1 MKDYESY
8 TILTI
13 DDEEVIR
20 YSFKNFLEDFGYNV
34 IAAENGKKG
43 LAVFNEHKPDLVLV
57 DLRMPVMDGLE
68 VLENLKKN
76 SPDTPV
82 IVVSGTGEIKDVIE
96 ALRLGAWDYLLK
108 PVEDLSVLLHT
119 IQKSFERLELIKEN
133 RSYQHH
139 LEEKVEQRTQEIFL
153 KNIELKQI
161 NNRLRKIVETT
172 KHISL
177 CRDFNQF
184 GIKLLKEF
192 GDHMLAEGGSIYSIE
207 KNGLSLLFSLDPG
220 HAKSF
225 VEFPLKENSILNQ
238 VISGK
243 KSLLVKNE
251 EEISA
256 YHGSGWDRYK
266 NSSILAFPLSDEDGN
281 IIAVITLH
289 SKHKPPF
296 IEQDKEI
303 GSILASYSCEVLH
316 TIRANEALQKREE
329 QFRLVIQASYDGM
342 IAINKKGL
350 ITIFNPAAEKI
361 FGQKKEDMIGHTLV
375 NLMPKFYRKSH
386 KKNVKSFFSSGKP
399 NNVINKTLQLEALHK
414 NGTILPIELS
424 LSVSKQDDEPFVLGM
439 VRDITKRKQSEEALL
454 KSEEKF
460 KLLFAEIPDALFITS
475 LKEKNKGQ
483 ILDVNP
489 AAELQT
495 GYNKKELLKMNI
507 VYDLIVEHQDE
518 QFITNNLKKIISG
531 QYIQFVEK
539 KKRKDGEEYWTE
551 VLLSKITINQ
561 DDVVLSVNRDITK
574 QKWAQDELI
583 ASEHKFRMFT
593 EAAPVAIMIY
603 QGDKFI
609 YVNKESTHITGYSS
623 EELLKMNF
631 WDIVHPDYKELIK
644 TRGMQRQTGE
654 KPENRYE
661 FIVLSKSGKE
671 IWIDFRAEIIEYK
684 GKTAVLLT
692 AMDINERKRS
702 ENLRQVSYNIVEAAN
717 TANTTKELFKIM
729 QRELSKL
736 INTTNFIFA
745 FHDKTAKTLS
755 IPYMEDQKNFFTELP
770 IENTYSSLVFKKN
783 KSVLLNGEEVE
794 VIKRKNNINSSGA
807 NPKSWL
813 GVPMEID
820 KNVSGIIVVQ
830 DYEKE
835 NAFSIEDQE
844 LLEFVANHVA
854 SSIKRKQAEEEIRKL
869 SQAVVQN
876 PSSIIITDT
885 EGNIVYV
892 NPKFEKIS
900 GYSMKDVKGKNPGIL
915 KSGKTS
921 QKEYENLW
929 NTIKAGKEWR
939 GEFQNIKK
947 DGSLFYEYA
956 HISPILN
963 DNNEIT
969 HFLGIKEDISERKL
983 LQEQLNQAQKMESIG
998 RLAGGIAHDF
1008 NNLLS
1013 PILGYTDML
1022 LLTTA
1027 TGEKTHD
1034 RLTQIKKAAE
1044 RARDLTSKLL
1054 AFGRKQILE
1063 IKVVELSSI
1072 IKEFEKILRRTLR
1085 ENIEL
1090 TINLSSSA
1098 KINADISQIEQIIM
1112 NLVVNAQDAMP
1123 IGGQMKIETKNVTF
1137 DNPFKDLLFDIP
1149 AGNYLLLSVS
1159 DTGIGMNENLRQ
1171 NIFEPFFTTKE
1182 KGKGTGLGLATVH
1195 GIIKQ
1200 HNGFIQVQSKPNHG
1214 STFNI
1219 YFPVVKTDLSVET
1232 KTKPQQSFK
1241 KGNETIL
1248 IVEDDKS
1255 VKDLVCNILE
1265 QYGYTVIS
1273 TVNPQNGLEL
1283 ANKHKSTIQL
1293 LLTDVIMPQ
1302 MNGKDLYHLL
1312 IKIIPDLKVLFM
1324 SGYTDDIIARH
1335 GMLEEGVHF
1344 IQKPITLENLT
1355 SKIREALE
1363 D

>member
-603 QGDKFI
+603 QGDKFK
-609 YVNKESTHITGYSS
+609 YVNKESTHITEYSS

-631 WDIVHPDYKELIK
+631 WDIIHPDYKELIK
-644 TRGMQRQTGE
+644 TRGMQRQAGE
-654 KPENRYE
+654 KPESRYE
-661 FIVLSKSGKE
+661 FIIVSKSGKE
-671 IWIDFRAEIIEYK
+671 IWIDFRAETIEYK
-684 GKTAVLLT
+684 GQTAVLLT
-692 AMDINERKRS
+692 GMDISGRKKG
-702 ENLRQVSYNIVEAAN
+702 EIQQKITYQIAEAAN
-717 TANTTKELFKIM
+717 TAKNSLDLFKII
-729 QRELSKL
+729 QIKL
-736 INTTNFIFA
+736 NEIIDTTNFIIA
-745 FHDKTAKTLS
+745 FCDKRANMLN
-755 IPYMEDQKNFFTELP
+755 IPFMKDQNDHFEQIPMKNTISAFVINE
-770 IENTYSSLVFKKN
+770 N
-783 KSVLLNGEEVE
+783 KSVLLSEKEINK
-794 VIKRKNNINSSGA
+794 IKRKHKIKTLGTT
-807 NPKSWL
+807 PKSWL
-813 GVPMEID
+813 GVPLQID
-820 KNVSGIIVVQ
+820 ENVSGIIIVQ
-830 DYEKE
+830 NYEKE
-835 NAFSIEDQE
+835 KAYTQEDLK
-844 LLEFVANHVA
+844 LLEFVAHHI
-854 SSIKRKQAEEEIRKL
+854 STSIKRKQAEDEIRKL
-869 SQAVVQN
+869 SMAVIQN
-876 PSSIIITDT
+876 PTAIIITDT
-885 EGNIVYV
+885 GGNIEYV

-900 GYSMKDVKGKNPGIL
+900 GYSFLDVKGQNPRIL

-921 QKEYENLW
+921 KEEYGQLW
-929 NTIKAGKEWR
+929 KTIKAGKEWR
-939 GEFQNIKK
+939 GEFQNKK
-947 DGSLFYEYA
+947 KNGTLYWEFA
-956 HISPILN
+956 HISPIFDDQN
-963 DNNEIT
+963 KIT
-969 HFLGIKEDISERKL
+969 HYM
-983 LQEQLNQAQKMESIG
+983 A
-998 RLAGGIAHDF
+998 
-1008 NNLLS
+1008 
-1013 PILGYTDML
+1013 
-1022 LLTTA
+1022 
-1027 TGEKTHD
+1027 
-1034 RLTQIKKAAE
+1034 
-1044 RARDLTSKLL
+1044 
-1054 AFGRKQILE
+1054 
-1063 IKVVELSSI
+1063 
-1072 IKEFEKILRRTLR
+1072 
-1085 ENIEL
+1085 
-1090 TINLSSSA
+1090 
-1098 KINADISQIEQIIM
+1098 
-1112 NLVVNAQDAMP
+1112 
-1123 IGGQMKIETKNVTF
+1123 
-1137 DNPFKDLLFDIP
+1137 
-1149 AGNYLLLSVS
+1149 
-1159 DTGIGMNENLRQ
+1159 
-1171 NIFEPFFTTKE
+1171 
-1182 KGKGTGLGLATVH
+1182 
-1195 GIIKQ
+1195 
-1200 HNGFIQVQSKPNHG
+1200 
-1214 STFNI
+1214 
-1219 YFPVVKTDLSVET
+1219 
-1232 KTKPQQSFK
+1232 
-1241 KGNETIL
+1241 
-1248 IVEDDKS
+1248 
-1255 VKDLVCNILE
+1255 
-1265 QYGYTVIS
+1265 
-1273 TVNPQNGLEL
+1273 
-1283 ANKHKSTIQL
+1283 
-1293 LLTDVIMPQ
+1293 
-1302 MNGKDLYHLL
+1302 
-1312 IKIIPDLKVLFM
+1312 
-1324 SGYTDDIIARH
+1324 
-1335 GMLEEGVHF
+1335 
-1344 IQKPITLENLT
+1344 
-1355 SKIREALE
+1355 
-1363 D
+1363 